1 MVKIDFLRTLSHYE
15 DYADVE
21 VYQYDDGSQKFFF
34 DVDFINEKRG
44 VLENGN
50 LVSPPTYDVIVSL
63 IGKTHLS
70 SLTLKPVEGL
80 DEIKRNIR
88 EFFLSNNVGRAKT
101 PPGDVFFE

>member
-15 DYADVE
+15 NYADVA

-34 DVDFINEKRG
+34 DVNFINEKRG

-50 LVSPPTYDVIVSL
+50 LVSPPTYDAIVSL
-63 IGKTHLS
+63 IGKTHLKS
-70 SLTLKPVEGL
+70 RLIEPVKGI

-88 EFFLSNNVGRAKT
+88 EFFLSHNVGRAKT

>member
-15 DYADVE
+15 NYADVV

-34 DVDFINEKRG
+34 DVNFINEKRG

-50 LVSPPTYDVIVSL
+50 LVSPPTYDAIVSL
-63 IGKTHLS
+63 IGKMGWGDSVTE
-70 SLTLKPVEGL
+70 PVEAL

-88 EFFLSNNVGRAKT
+88 DQYG
-101 PPGDVFFE
+101 